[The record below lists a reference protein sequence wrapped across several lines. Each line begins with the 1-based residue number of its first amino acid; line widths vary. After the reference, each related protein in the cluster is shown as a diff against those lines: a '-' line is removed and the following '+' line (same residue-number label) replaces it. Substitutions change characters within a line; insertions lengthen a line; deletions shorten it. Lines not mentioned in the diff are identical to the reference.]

1 MNKLSIVFSILI
13 VAFLFGCKGQSMQK
27 TAKGYD
33 YLIVKSNDKGKQI
46 MPGDNVSFKISF
58 YLNDSLKDSREMD
71 QSIPTDVGKTQYP
84 PFIELLAKLKD
95 GDSAYVLVKL
105 DTMKQLSPKF
115 KKTDIVKYA
124 VKVNSVIDAATIQKN
139 KDELAKS
146 KAGIVEKLQAVV
158 SQYAKG
164 TVDKAQK
171 TASGIQY
178 VILEQGTGK
187 THTKGETAKVHYIG
201 MTTDGK
207 EFDSSFSRGETF
219 SVPVGQGQVIPGWD
233 EILSTLSVGTK
244 SIVIIPSGLAYG
256 DKGAGGVIPPNANLI
271 FYMDIQN

>member
-13 VAFLFGCKGQSMQK
+13 GAFLFGCKGQTMQK

-84 PFIELLAKLKD
+84 PFIELLAKLKN

-164 TVDKAQK
+164 SVDKAQK

-187 THTKGETAKVHYIG
+187 THAKGETAKVHYIG

-207 EFDSSFSRGETF
+207 EFDSSFSRGESF
-219 SVPVGQGQVIPGWD
+219 AVPVGQGQVIPGWD